1 MKLQEFTASKPT
13 QQASKIFESYFGLQ
27 YQFDRLNATQ
37 AKKLLI
43 GVRTALNEV
52 RHSHKFFESEKNP
65 AYLKLVVL
73 EQALAATAAAPVAGT
88 AAPVAGTAA
97 PVADPA
103 AAAKAAAL
111 QTAQQQQRKK
121 QIQDQI
127 KDKQKEIADLQKQ
140 MNMPIAEQQRRS
152 AALLKESEI
161 QQAQVVLA
169 AQDMVDQMQS
179 MLEDASEMQ
188 FKELPAL
195 VDSIKNQVGVDQ
207 AAQFNTDATTA
218 LTGLIQ
224 NIQGAK
230 QQLDQA
236 LAVITGTAAMPMPG
250 TETQPMMEPG
260 VEPMP
265 EPAAE
270 PAPEAPA
277 DLEAG
282 AGETE
287 LGRGRR

>member
-13 QQASKIFESYFGLQ
+13 QQASKIFESYFGQ
-27 YQFDRLNATQ
+27 HYQFDKLSAGQ

-43 GVRTALNEV
+43 SVQETLNQV
-52 RHSHKFFESEKNP
+52 RHSPKFFESEKNP
-65 AYLKLVVL
+65 HYLKLVVL
-73 EQALAATAAAPVAGT
+73 EQALAATAAAPAT
-88 AAPVAGTAA
+88 AAPATAA
-97 PVADPA
+97 PATAAADPA

-127 KDKQKEIADLQKQ
+127 KAKQKEIADLQRQKK
-140 MNMPIAEQQRRS
+140 MPIAEQHKRRN
-152 AALLKESEI
+152 AMLRESEV

-169 AQDMVDQMQS
+169 AQDMVDKMQS

-207 AAQFNTDATTA
+207 ASQFNTDANTA

-236 LAVITGTAAMPMPG
+236 LAVITGTAAMPLPG
-250 TETQPMMEPG
+250 TEPQPMMQPEMGAELP
-260 VEPMP
+260 P
-265 EPAAE
+265 EPQE
-270 PAPEAPA
+270 ELPPV
-277 DLEAG
+277 DQEAG
-282 AGETE
+282 AGEAE
-287 LGRGRR
+287 LGRGRRQ